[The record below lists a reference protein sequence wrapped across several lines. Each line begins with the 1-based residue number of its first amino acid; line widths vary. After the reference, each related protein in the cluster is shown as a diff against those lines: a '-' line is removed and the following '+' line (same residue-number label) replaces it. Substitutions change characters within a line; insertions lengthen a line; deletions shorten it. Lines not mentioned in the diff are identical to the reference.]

1 MRFRVK
7 GGLPEISRQLFE
19 QQVNKCENGN
29 FMLKYIYQPKV
40 IARER
45 VSVSEFYQY
54 INTKSAKGTFVPKP
68 KDLMTKTDEN
78 QGDSSL
84 IFYPISAVVGDKIFY
99 SSYGNTTSNGKD
111 IYVIELMSDGFWS
124 KPKNLGNVINTN
136 FDEDYPYLASDGATL
151 YFASKGHYSM
161 GGFDV
166 YRSIYNSITKQWSSP
181 ENLGF
186 PFSSPYDDFLFVP
199 SDDETIASFVTNRHI
214 AYDSLDVIL
223 VEINESP
230 IRRTIT
236 DLETLHGI
244 ASLKP
249 TSTDKLND
257 TGLSSTQKDPKKT
270 KTASFSA
277 VENDPEYVRILAKGF
292 AEQMKA
298 DTARIQLE
306 KLREKFDYI
315 STAEERIA
323 LEKKVVAME
332 NKLLDSQ
339 RNADNFFAQA
349 SQIEQ
354 EYLTGKRKQSDK
366 PTATFATD
374 KPEFLYQAQ
383 FAPTV
388 FHTNELNQL
397 AQTEKLTPQIES
409 NRKQVLNIKEKLDV
423 TNEEDSTG
431 EYRRLYSDYRSK
443 MKSFN
448 GIISGHLDI
457 KKNLYKE
464 CISVAMV
471 KSGASDRPEIKIEVD
486 RANKHFRSATHIRN
500 NVSPETLTE
509 SEYEA
514 LLLDELGVLRLEVA
528 FAKLWGMKLFEQEVL
543 SKLYRLEQ
551 IIFGKPLVVATP
563 EPAKTPKAQ
572 KEEENPQHTITRTEE
587 TLDAKPILFQP
598 EMEPPFQVLE
608 KSPYNSQNPIPS
620 HLPLPQGVI
629 YKIQLAAFSNPVAI
643 SIFKGMYPLSSEPVS
658 GGKVTKYYTG
668 MFLTLADAQK
678 ALPVVKSKGFKDAF
692 IISWHNGRNVPLSR
706 AETLEKTESAKPTEQ
721 KVDIQ
726 IEKESNLYLV
736 QIGTFK
742 GRLPDDISQTVRAL
756 APGKDIVR
764 KTDNSGG
771 FIYSISSFNSSSEA
785 TRVKDNLVASGLNN
799 AMVIAVELD
808 N

>member
-1 MRFRVK
+1 MTSTDK
-7 GGLPEISRQLFE
+7 
-19 QQVNKCENGN
+19 
-29 FMLKYIYQPKV
+29 
-40 IARER
+40 
-45 VSVSEFYQY
+45 
-54 INTKSAKGTFVPKP
+54 AK
-68 KDLMTKTDEN
+68 
-78 QGDSSL
+78 GDSSF
-84 IFYPISAVVGDKIFY
+84 IFYPISAVVGDKIYY

-111 IYVIELMSDGFWS
+111 IHVIELMSDGFWS
-124 KPKNLGNVINTN
+124 KPQNLGNVINTP
-136 FDEDYPYLASDGATL
+136 FDEDYPYLASDGVTL

-161 GGFDV
+161 GGFDI
-166 YRSIYNSITKQWSSP
+166 YRSVYNPIAKQWSAP

-199 SDDETIASFVTNRHI
+199 SDDETIATFLTNRNNASNTI
-214 AYDSLDVIL
+214 DVVL
-223 VEINESP
+223 VEIDESP

-236 DLETLHGI
+236 DMGTLHSI
-244 ASLKP
+244 ARLEPPTADKKEVGATGAPKDTPKP
-249 TSTDKLND
+249 
-257 TGLSSTQKDPKKT
+257 

-277 VENDPEYVRILAKGF
+277 VENDPEYVRTLAKGF

-306 KLREKFDYI
+306 ALRQKFDYI
-315 STAEERIA
+315 STAEERRK
-323 LEKKVVAME
+323 LEAQVVAME

-339 RNADNFFAQA
+339 RNADTFFAQA

-354 EYLTGKRKQSDK
+354 EYLTGKRKPTDK

-374 KPEFLYQAQ
+374 KPQFLYQAQ
-383 FAPTV
+383 FASTV
-388 FHTNELNQL
+388 FHTDELNRL
-397 AQTEKLTPQIES
+397 AQTEKLAPQIES
-409 NRKQVLNIKEKLDV
+409 NRKQVNTLKNKLDRS
-423 TNEEDSTG
+423 NEGDDSTG
-431 EYRRLYSDYRSK
+431 EYQKNYSDYQSK
-443 MKSFN
+443 LKSFN

-457 KKNLYKE
+457 KKKLYRE

-471 KSGASDRPEIKIEVD
+471 KSGAGDRPEIKSEIE
-486 RANKHFRSATHIRN
+486 RANKHFRSATAIRN
-500 NVSPETLTE
+500 NATPDAIIE

-551 IIFGKPLVVATP
+551 NIFGKPLVVTTP
-563 EPAKTPKAQ
+563 EPAKPADEDKKDETQ
-572 KEEENPQHTITRTEE
+572 SHLIVRTEE

-598 EMEPPFQVLE
+598 EEEPAFQVLE

-643 SIFKGMYPLSSEPVS
+643 TTFKGMYPLSTEPVS

-678 ALPVVKSKGFKDAF
+678 ALPIVKTKGFKDAF
-692 IISWHNGRNVPLSR
+692 VVAWHNGRSVPLSR
-706 AETLEKTESAKPTEQ
+706 AETLEKTEPAKPADT
-721 KVDIQ
+721 KVNIR
-726 IEKESNLYLV
+726 IEKESHLYLV

-764 KTDNSGG
+764 KPDNMGG
-771 FIYSISSFNSSSEA
+771 FIYSISSFNTSTEA

-799 AMVIAVELD
+799 AMVIAVELE